1 MANHHAFSISAIAR
15 RSAIAAAAISTAAL
29 LMTACSDSPTSPS
42 GTGSNLRLM
51 LTDAPAGVDQV
62 NVYFTTVDAKP
73 VGGPLEHLDLQLTN
87 NPIDLLTLDD
97 RVVCFAAGEV
107 EPGEYEFV
115 HINIDQSRSYLV
127 ENGVRKTLRVPSQ
140 EIKVVG
146 GFSIDD
152 DHVTTLT
159 LDFDADASLNKLG
172 NGDWIMRPVVIIANK
187 ATRDRD

>member
-1 MANHHAFSISAIAR
+1 MAGFACALKALGRRGAVAAGVVAAGLLIS
-15 RSAIAAAAISTAAL
+15 
-29 LMTACSDSPTSPS
+29 ACSDSPTSPS
-42 GTGSNLRLM
+42 ATGSNLRVM

-62 NVYFTTVDAKP
+62 NIYFTTVDAQP
-73 VGGPLEHLDLQLTN
+73 VGGSRERLELQLAS

-97 RVVCFAAGEV
+97 RVVGFAAGKV

-115 HINIDQSRSYLV
+115 HINIDESRSYLV
-127 ENGVRKTLRVPSQ
+127 ENGVRKTLRIPSQ

-152 DHVTTLT
+152 DQVTTLT

-187 ATRDRD
+187 STRGRN

>member
-1 MANHHAFSISAIAR
+1 MVSR
-15 RSAIAAAAISTAAL
+15 LIAALAASGL
-29 LMTACSDSPTSPS
+29 LLVACGDNPASPS

-62 NVYFTTVDAKP
+62 NIYFTSVDAKP
-73 VGGPLEHLDLQLTN
+73 VGGPVERLDLQLAS

-97 RVVCFAAGEV
+97 KVVGFAAGAV
-107 EPGEYEFV
+107 DAGEYEFV
-115 HINIDQSRSYLV
+115 HINIDQDRSYLI
-127 ENGVRKTLRVPSQ
+127 ENGVRKPLRIPSQ

-146 GFSIDD
+146 GFEIDD

-172 NGDWIMRPVVIIANK
+172 NGDWMMRPVVVITGNNSSS
-187 ATRDRD
+187 R